1 MTEASAAAPRR
12 TFVLV
17 HGTSH
22 GGWAWRRVAD
32 RLQARGHKV
41 YTPTLTG
48 LADRSHL
55 MSAAISLDTHI
66 FDVVNLIK
74 WESLDDVCLVG
85 HSSGGA
91 VVSGAIEHVLPQ
103 VSSIVFLDAF
113 LPENGQ
119 KGLDWNSP
127 HARAAIE
134 AALKAGEV
142 SRPPVSSSLY
152 NANETDRAWLD
163 AKATPQPIGTA
174 LQPMKL
180 TGARERV
187 ARKTYIRATGYPH
200 PIFDRN
206 YAKTKADPSWRAYE
220 VPCGH
225 VVQVDMPERLAEIL
239 EEVA

>member
-1 MTEASAAAPRR
+1 MTQVSTGAPRR

-32 RLQARGHKV
+32 LLQAQGHKV

-66 FDVVNLIK
+66 LDVVNLIE
-74 WESLDDVCLVG
+74 WENLEDVCLVG
-85 HSSGGA
+85 HSSGGV
-91 VVSGAIEHVLPQ
+91 VVSGAIERVLPQ

-134 AALKAGEV
+134 AALKCGAV

-152 NANETDRAWLD
+152 NANEKDRAWLD

-174 LQPMKL
+174 LQPITL

-206 YAKTKADPSWRAYE
+206 YAKAKADPSWRTYE

-239 EEVA
+239 REVA

>member
-74 WESLDDVCLVG
+74 WEGLEDVCLVG

-91 VVSGAIEHVLPQ
+91 VVSGAIEHVLPE

-134 AALKAGEV
+134 AAVKAGAV
-142 SRPPVSSSLY
+142 SRPAGLELSVQ
-152 NANETDRAWLD
+152 R
-163 AKATPQPIGTA
+163 Q
-174 LQPMKL
+174 
-180 TGARERV
+180 RE
-187 ARKTYIRATGYPH
+187 G
-200 PIFDRN
+200 
-206 YAKTKADPSWRAYE
+206 S
-220 VPCGH
+220 
-225 VVQVDMPERLAEIL
+225 RLARRPGHAAADRHGAAADEAHRRARARSAQDL
-239 EEVA
+239 YSGHRLSASDLRPELCEDQS

>member
-1 MTEASAAAPRR
+1 MTNASVPGRR

-22 GGWAWRRVAD
+22 GGWVWRRVAD
-32 RLQARGHKV
+32 MLQVRGHKV

-55 MSAAISLDTHI
+55 MSAAINLDTHI
-66 FDVVNLIK
+66 ADVVNLIK
-74 WESLDDVCLVG
+74 WEDLEDVCLLG
-85 HSSGGA
+85 HSSGG
-91 VVSGAIEHVLPQ
+91 VIVSGAIEHVLPQ

-113 LPENGQ
+113 MPENGQ

-127 HARAAIE
+127 HARLAIE
-134 AALKAGEV
+134 AAVKAGEV
-142 SRPPVSSSLY
+142 SRPPVKSALY
-152 NANETDRAWLD
+152 NANEQDRAWLD

-174 LQPMKL
+174 LQPMTL
-180 TGARERV
+180 TGARDRV

-206 YAKTKADPSWRAYE
+206 YARTKGDASWRTYE

-225 VVQVDMPERLAEIL
+225 VVQVDMPERLVEIL

>member
-1 MTEASAAAPRR
+1 MTNAAGPGPR

-22 GGWAWRRVAD
+22 GGWVWRRVAD
-32 RLQARGHKV
+32 MLQARGHKV

-55 MSAAISLDTHI
+55 MSGAINLDTHI
-66 FDVVNLIK
+66 ADVVNLIK
-74 WESLDDVCLVG
+74 WEGLEDVCLLG
-85 HSSGGA
+85 HSSGG
-91 VVSGAIEHVLPQ
+91 VIVSGAIEHVLPQ

-113 LPENGQ
+113 MPENGQ

-134 AALKAGEV
+134 AAVKAGEV
-142 SRPPVSSSLY
+142 SRPPVKSALY
-152 NANETDRAWLD
+152 NANENDRAWLD

-174 LQPMKL
+174 LQPMTL
-180 TGARERV
+180 TGARDRV

-206 YAKTKADPSWRAYE
+206 YARTKADPSWRTYE

-225 VVQVDMPERLAEIL
+225 VVQTDMPERLVEIL